1 LGQRRPWFCR
11 GTAESKEHAKEMRKF
26 NARMKELDADDAR
39 KRGELLARVV
49 RFFSSKHRT
58 R

>member
-1 LGQRRPWFCR
+1 
-11 GTAESKEHAKEMRKF
+11 
-26 NARMKELDADDAR
+26 MKELDADDAR